1 MNLTIDLSEQNA
13 AALEAQA
20 RAAHMP
26 ADRYLAE
33 IVARAL
39 ELQHRRAAESLAK
52 HLDTMASQLTP
63 DTAPEQLEAA
73 LEEALAHVRPHR
85 NWQP

>member
-1 MNLTIDLSEQNA
+1 MHVTIDLSEQNV
-13 AALEAQA
+13 AALESQA

-39 ELQHRRAAESLAK
+39 ERRHSLDVENLEH
-52 HLDTMASQLTP
+52 HLDTMASQVG
-63 DTAPEQLEAA
+63 PETSAAEIEAA
-73 LEEALAHVRPHR
+73 LEEALAQVRPRR
-85 NWQP
+85 NWRL